1 MIRISIEGK
10 EYMLDKPM
18 PLELI
23 IKKYIS
29 EPNTIVLA
37 AVNNRIRE
45 LNFIV
50 EEDCRIKF
58 IDLTSTHGQKTYKTS
73 LSFLFIK
80 AMNDLYPE
88 VEVELCHTLSKGQ
101 YCVLK
106 NIKEFSPEDVKRIR
120 NYMKDLVKADLPFVK
135 KQLPIPEAMELF
147 QRINRP
153 EKIHLL
159 KNITKEYVNVYDFDG
174 YIDYFYNYL
183 VPSTGYIKVFDIVPE
198 EEGVV
203 LLLPKK
209 RNPLQISEHVYQP
222 KLLKVFNETKAL
234 SRIMGVGYVADLN
247 QMIVDG
253 TYPELI
259 RTCEALHENKIAKI
273 ADEIASKKKR
283 IILIAGPSSSG
294 KTSFSKRLSL
304 QLKVNGLL
312 PISISLD
319 DYFIERDNLIP
330 DEFGKRDFESIY
342 ALDTEYFNH
351 DLKELLLGNEIEL
364 PTYNF
369 VTGKREY
376 RGQRLRINVEQPII
390 IEGIHGLNPIL
401 TASVPEEDKFKI
413 YVCPITQLNLDY
425 HNRISSTDGRCLRR
439 IVRDFQFRGK
449 DARGTINMWPDV
461 RKGEEKNIIPFTEE
475 ADATFNTTLV
485 YELAVLKKYAVPL
498 LKTIGEDEPEF
509 IEANRL
515 LRSLEYIRDIEIELD
530 IPPTSIIREFIGN
543 SRLLEC

>member
-10 EYMLDKPM
+10 EYLLDKPM
-18 PLELI
+18 TLELI
-23 IKKYIS
+23 IKKYINI
-29 EPNTIVLA
+29 PNTIVLA

-45 LNFIV
+45 LNFVIAV
-50 EEDCRIKF
+50 DCSIKF

-80 AMNDLYPE
+80 AMKDLYPE

-101 YCVLK
+101 YSVLK
-106 NIKEFSPEDVKRIR
+106 NIKDFNQEHIKRIED
-120 NYMKDLVKADLPFVK
+120 YMMELVKADLPFVK

-209 RNPLQISEHVYQP
+209 SNPLQISEYVYQP
-222 KLLKVFNETKAL
+222 KLLKVFNETKAW
-234 SRIMGVGYVADLN
+234 SRIMGVGYVGDLN

-342 ALDTEYFNH
+342 ALDIEYFNH
-351 DLKELLLGNEIEL
+351 DLKELLLGNEIDL

-376 RGQRLRINVEQPII
+376 RGQKLRINAEQPIV

>member
-1 MIRISIEGK
+1 MIHISMNGK
-10 EYMLDKPM
+10 EYSLDKPM
-18 PLELI
+18 TLEHI
-23 IKKYIS
+23 IKKHIS
-29 EPNTIVLA
+29 TPNTIVLA
-37 AVNNRIRE
+37 AVNNKIRE
-45 LNFIV
+45 LNFVV
-50 EEDCRIKF
+50 EDDCSIKF

-106 NIKEFSPEDVKRIR
+106 NIKDFSQEQIKKIR
-120 NYMKDLVKADLPFVK
+120 DYMMDLVKADIPFVK
-135 KQLPIPEAMELF
+135 KQLPVPEAIELF

-159 KNITKEYVNVYDFDG
+159 KNITKEYVNIYDFDG

-198 EEGVV
+198 QEGVV

-209 RNPLQISEHVYQP
+209 NNPFEVSQYRYQP
-222 KLLKVFNETKAL
+222 KLLKVFNETKEW
-234 SRIMGVGYVADLN
+234 SRIMGVGYVGDLN

-273 ADEIASKKKR
+273 ADEIALKKKR

-319 DYFIERDNLIP
+319 DYFIDRDSLP
-330 DEFGKRDFESIY
+330 VDEFGKRDFESIS
-342 ALDTEYFNH
+342 ALDIPAFNR
-351 DLKELLLGNEIEL
+351 DLNELLLGNEIDL
-364 PTYNF
+364 PSYNF
-369 VTGKREY
+369 VTGSREY
-376 RGQRLRINVEQPII
+376 RGKKLKINSEQPIV
-390 IEGIHGLNPIL
+390 IEGIHGLNPLL
-401 TASVPEEDKFKI
+401 TASIPEDDKFKI

-425 HNRISSTDGRCLRR
+425 HNRISSTDGRSLRR

-449 DARGTINMWPDV
+449 DARGTIDMWPDV
-461 RKGEEKNIIPFTEE
+461 RKGEEKYIIPFTEE

-485 YELAVLKKYAVPL
+485 YELAILKKYAVPL
-498 LKTIGEDEPEF
+498 LKTIKEDEPEF

-530 IPPTSIIREFIGN
+530 IPPTSIIREFIGG
-543 SRLLEC
+543 SRLLDT

>member
-10 EYMLDKPM
+10 EYLLDKPM
-18 PLELI
+18 TLELI

-106 NIKEFSPEDVKRIR
+106 NIKDFNQEHIKRIKD
-120 NYMKDLVKADLPFVK
+120 YMMELVKADLPFVK
-135 KQLPIPEAMELF
+135 KQLPILEAMELF

-222 KLLKVFNETKAL
+222 KLLKVFNETKAW
-234 SRIMGVGYVADLN
+234 SRIMGVGYVGDLN

-342 ALDTEYFNH
+342 ALDIEYFNY
-351 DLKELLLGNEIEL
+351 DLKELLLGNEIDL

-376 RGQRLRINVEQPII
+376 RGQKLRINAEQPIV

-461 RKGEEKNIIPFTEE
+461 RNGEEKNIIPFTEE

-515 LRSLEYIRDIEIELD
+515 LRYLEYIRDIEIELD
-530 IPPTSIIREFIGN
+530 IPPTSIIREFIGG
-543 SRLLEC
+543 SRLLDT